1 MYQTDRSVCKA
12 RGWEPSRMRA
22 WTAFVTVAAAAAQSP
37 PRPPCGSNCSQG
49 FALIRPAGRTWP
61 VFAARG
67 SICSQGF
74 GVIRPAGELLDPRG
88 SCSTRGELLERRGEL
103 FDPRGS
109 CSNCAEVATPARIPG
124 PPARADPQNAAPNA
138 PEWPPTRQS
147 AGADPESGARPAQVS
162 STSVDRGS
170 PKRPPPGR

>member
-1 MYQTDRSVCKA
+1 
-12 RGWEPSRMRA
+12 MRA

-37 PRPPCGSNCSQG
+37 PRPPCGSICSQG

-74 GVIRPAGELLDPRG
+74 GVIRPAGELLERRG
-88 SCSTRGELLERRGEL
+88 SCSTRGGAARPAGELLDPRGAARTAGEL
-103 FDPRGS
+103 LDLRGS
-109 CSNCAEVATPARIPG
+109 CSNAAEVATPARIPG
-124 PPARADPQNAAPNA
+124 PPARADPQSAAPNA

-147 AGADPESGARPAQVS
+147 AGADPRAARNQPKCRQLPLTAAAKNARHAGAK
-162 STSVDRGS
+162 S
-170 PKRPPPGR
+170 PL